1 MVREEALRAISEDQL
16 DYIQQPVVV
25 DFDEAR
31 SRPLAFTARG
41 ERHEIDKV
49 LDRFRTGSV
58 PSMNAFLVRTV
69 YGHVFLLYFHAN
81 GVAPDRSRHEGRW
94 ILSFR
99 IFDDNELM
107 AFYRRERKMIVNMAL
122 KRIADFHG
130 HLCPDLVIGGKL
142 CEYIQ
147 QRLPVD
153 EPANGIAA
161 IIAENCTS
169 ALDAIQVMLGIT
181 LGNQR
186 LKVMDL
192 GKHNYTI
199 IPKSAAGSF
208 RLVSNL
214 QQYGNE
220 DSYRW
225 LSHKMMNDT
234 IVMDE
239 VVSLQIM
246 IDERVKHLLNQPP
259 ESLFRRE
266 SVEKTH
272 QLPEVPSI
280 YLTCCQCND
289 PVLSSHAVEYGDRI
303 YCMPC
308 FQLMK
313 EGSRCY
319 RLQ

>member
-1 MVREEALRAISEDQL
+1 
-16 DYIQQPVVV
+16 
-25 DFDEAR
+25 
-31 SRPLAFTARG
+31 
-41 ERHEIDKV
+41 
-49 LDRFRTGSV
+49 
-58 PSMNAFLVRTV
+58 
-69 YGHVFLLYFHAN
+69 
-81 GVAPDRSRHEGRW
+81 
-94 ILSFR
+94 
-99 IFDDNELM
+99 
-107 AFYRRERKMIVNMAL
+107 MIVNMAL

-147 QRLPVD
+147 QRLPAD

-169 ALDAIQVMLGIT
+169 ALDAIQIMLGIT

-259 ESLFRRE
+259 ESLFRSE
-266 SVEKTH
+266 PVAKTH

-289 PVLSSHAVEYGDRI
+289 PVLSSHAVEYGDQV

-308 FQLMK
+308 FQLIK

-319 RLQ
+319 HLQ